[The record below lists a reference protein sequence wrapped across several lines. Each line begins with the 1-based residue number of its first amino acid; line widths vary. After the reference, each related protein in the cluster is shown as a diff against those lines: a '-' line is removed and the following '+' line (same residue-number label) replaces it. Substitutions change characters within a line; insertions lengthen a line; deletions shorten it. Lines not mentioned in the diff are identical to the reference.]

1 MKPDMFNTGG
11 YLSRDKNLLTDSKG
25 NINSIYRVKMNFPGG
40 TRQRNDIIHKISDR
54 KEKEKTFFDCT
65 IFFHALFP
73 TKA

>member
-1 MKPDMFNTGG
+1 MFNTGG

-25 NINSIYRVKMNFPGG
+25 NINSISLFEDELPRRCPSKEQHIN
-40 TRQRNDIIHKISDR
+40 KISDR
-54 KEKEKTFFDCT
+54 REKEKTFFDCT